1 MENVTGKSVKNVFEI
16 DTDILYQWREIVP
29 TFETAITRIRN
40 IRLINADCEQAEA
53 IYRIN
58 GDSRDPVQGVLLR
71 NIHVGKVTGYINES
85 VYARDVVTENIVWDN
100 FESSQAGFTL
110 NGFAPAI

>member
-1 MENVTGKSVKNVFEI
+1 M
-16 DTDILYQWREIVP
+16 
-29 TFETAITRIRN
+29 
-40 IRLINADCEQAEA
+40 
-53 IYRIN
+53 
-58 GDSRDPVQGVLLR
+58 LLR